1 MSGNGVPRKARVKK
15 GNPKEISETSSSSP
29 KTSAASSSAPKLKR
43 PSLEIR
49 LAAMI
54 CLIAGCG
61 GIASSAAVVLMYIS
75 GKIGAVPLLNRI
87 VEQFAGKATI
97 FGIGIIGMSLVLVI
111 AGYMLLRRS
120 VVGGALAMSAS
131 TILMVL
137 PALSLWVS
145 VAIEPF
151 VAGMVAG
158 VVLIC
163 LVASGWEVLS

>member
-1 MSGNGVPRKARVKK
+1 
-15 GNPKEISETSSSSP
+15 
-29 KTSAASSSAPKLKR
+29 
-43 PSLEIR
+43 
-49 LAAMI
+49 MI

-97 FGIGIIGMSLVLVI
+97 FGIGIISMSLVLVI